1 MGSDERLEISIEI
14 ENKGEDAYEAY
25 FFMYLPESI
34 NFIKTEL
41 KPDTEDRGSGTPPLL
56 CSPPTLH
63 NQHVLKCEMGNPM
76 AANSEVNI

>member
-1 MGSDERLEISIEI
+1 MEISLEIV
-14 ENKGEDAYEAY
+14 NNGKDAYEAI

-41 KPDTEDRGSGTPPLL
+41 NPDTEDKGSGTPSLL
-56 CSPPTLH
+56 CSPPPLH